1 MKSIPFR
8 VVRTCPHCQSVNVR
22 RSRRKGFF
30 ERFLLPLL
38 LVRPYRCQKC
48 DLRHY
53 NFIFSRR
60 DTEGAA

>member
-1 MKSIPFR
+1 MKFVPFR
-8 VVRTCPHCQSVNVR
+8 IVRTCPHCQSVNVR
-22 RSRRKGFF
+22 RSRRKGPF
-30 ERFLLPLL
+30 ERILLPLL